1 MRTRGLFCL
10 FILALVPQLC
20 LSQDEK
26 PLGDVARQ
34 TRGAAKS
41 RTAPSETVALP
52 QSQGLG
58 SNQAVPA
65 SAATIDPAKTAD
77 IRRLLEV
84 AGAKAL
90 VTQSM
95 TGMEKN
101 IRPMLLSS
109 LPPGEYRDQLIDLFF
124 AKFHSKLDTQKLLDM
139 AVPAYDKYLSHE
151 EIKGLLRFYETPL
164 GQKALTVMP
173 KLMGELQEAGQK
185 WGGELGRTSMMEVLA
200 EHPELAKALEEAK
213 KTTPSQ

>member
-1 MRTRGLFCL
+1 MRIRGLFCL
-10 FILALVPQLC
+10 FILALLPQLG
-20 LSQDEK
+20 LSQDNK

-34 TRGAAKS
+34 NRAAKS
-41 RTAPSETVALP
+41 RTAPAETGVP
-52 QSQGLG
+52 QSRGQG
-58 SNQAVPA
+58 SNPAIPA
-65 SAATIDPAKTAD
+65 SKSAIDPAKEAD

-84 AGAKAL
+84 AGAKSL
-90 VTQSM
+90 ITQSM
-95 TGMEKN
+95 VGMEKN

-173 KLMGELQEAGQK
+173 KLMGELQETGQK
-185 WGGELGRTSMMEVLA
+185 WGGELGRTSMTEVLT

-213 KTTPSQ
+213 ETASSQ